1 MPPLRRSTVVSAVT
15 VLPWCCIAP
24 AVFSA
29 SGVAVA
35 GIGAGFR
42 SATPLFLIVTL
53 GFLGRAHYLS
63 LIRRH
68 GPRWVRLV
76 TVAAAVS
83 VSLVWSF
90 RLGFWTV

>member
-1 MPPLRRSTVVSAVT
+1 MPSLVRSTVFSAVT
-15 VLPWCCIAP
+15 ALPWCCIAP
-24 AVFSA
+24 AVFSV

-35 GIGAGFR
+35 GFGAGLR
-42 SATPLFLIVTL
+42 SAVPFFLVVSL
-53 GFLGRAHYLS
+53 GFLGRALYLS

-76 TVAAAVS
+76 TLASAAT

-90 RLGFWTV
+90 RLGVWTV

>member
-1 MPPLRRSTVVSAVT
+1 MPSPIRSTVVSAVT
-15 VLPWCCIAP
+15 ELPWCCIAP
-24 AVFSA
+24 AVFSV

-35 GIGAGFR
+35 GIGAGLK
-42 SATPLFLIVTL
+42 SATPLFLIVSL
-53 GFLGRAHYLS
+53 GFLGRALYLS

-76 TVAAAVS
+76 TVSAAVT

-90 RLGFWTV
+90 RLGVWTI